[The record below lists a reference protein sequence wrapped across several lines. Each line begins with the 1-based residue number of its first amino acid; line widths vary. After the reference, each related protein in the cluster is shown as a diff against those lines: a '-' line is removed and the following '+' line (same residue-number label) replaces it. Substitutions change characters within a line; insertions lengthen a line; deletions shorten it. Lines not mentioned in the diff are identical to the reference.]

1 MSATDSLTYMT
12 FDLLVNGHH
21 RLITNRV
28 QSVVQ
33 SIILIYTLRIA
44 LDLQYQ
50 ALVVLVFCVV
60 FCRSLFVLFPFFFW
74 LLCCLP
80 FFDLRILITTLV
92 SSRLFW
98 PFGFIAPKALKGY

>member
-50 ALVVLVFCVV
+50 ALVVLV
-60 FCRSLFVLFPFFFW
+60 R
-74 LLCCLP
+74 
-80 FFDLRILITTLV
+80 
-92 SSRLFW
+92 
-98 PFGFIAPKALKGY
+98 PKQDNQKSGNQNP